1 MAAGECGAMPVSIID
16 SGIYGNLF
24 GADTMR
30 AVFSERGQV
39 QKWLDVEAALAR
51 VQGRL
56 GIIPEEA
63 AAEISARADADFIDM
78 ELMRE
83 EVDRVGYAIMP
94 LVHRLAAICEGDAG
108 RYVHWGTT
116 TQDIKDTGVVLQ
128 IRDALAL
135 VEADLLAVRDGLA
148 RLAREYRDTPMAG
161 RSHLQHA
168 LPVTFGYKAAVWLA
182 PVERHLERLDQLR
195 PRVLT
200 GQFSGAAG
208 TLASLHGRGL
218 EVADALMA
226 ELGLERPAIAWH
238 TARDTI
244 AETMAFLALVSGS
257 LAKIA
262 TDVVLLTATETGEV
276 FEPFAPGR
284 GGSSTMPQKR
294 NPVSSE
300 LILACAKQV
309 QSRAALAMDSMAADL
324 ERSTGPWHVEWAALP
339 EAFVLASGALAQARF
354 LVEGLR
360 VDPEAMRANMDLTR
374 GLIVSE
380 AVMMGLAPALGRQA
394 AHDLVY
400 AACRIATDERRAL
413 LDVLLDMPEV
423 TAKLDRDA
431 LAQLCEPGNYVGEAP
446 EMVDRLLAGLAPRG

>member
-1 MAAGECGAMPVSIID
+1 MPVSIID

-24 GADTMR
+24 GAETMR

-56 GIIPEEA
+56 GIIPKDA
-63 AAEISARADADFIDM
+63 AAEISARADAALIDM
-78 ELMRE
+78 ELMRG

-94 LVHRLAAICEGDAG
+94 LVHRLAALCGKDAG
-108 RYVHWGTT
+108 RFVHWGAT

-128 IRDALAL
+128 IRDALEL
-135 VEADLLAVRDGLA
+135 VEADLAAIRDGLA
-148 RLAREYRDTPMAG
+148 RLAREHRDTPMAG

-168 LPVTFGYKAAVWLA
+168 LPITFGYKAAVWLA
-182 PVERHLERLDQLR
+182 PIERHLERLDQLR
-195 PRVLT
+195 PRVLM
-200 GQFSGAAG
+200 GQFAGAAG

-218 EVADALMA
+218 EVVDALMA
-226 ELGLERPAIAWH
+226 ELGLARPAIAWH

-244 AETMAFLALVSGS
+244 AETTTFLALVSGS

-262 TDVVLLTATETGEV
+262 TDVALLTATETGEV
-276 FEPFAPGR
+276 FEPFKPGR

-309 QSRAALAMDSMAADL
+309 QSRAALVVDSMAADL

-360 VDPEAMRANMDLTR
+360 VDPEAMRANMKRTR

-400 AACRIATDERRAL
+400 EACRIATDERRAL

-423 TAKLDRDA
+423 TARLDRDA
-431 LAQLCEPGNYVGEAP
+431 LARLCEPGNYVGEAP
-446 EMVDRLLAGLAPRG
+446 EMVDRLLARLPARG

>member
-1 MAAGECGAMPVSIID
+1 MPVSIID

-24 GADTMR
+24 GSDAMR

-56 GIIPEEA
+56 GIIPEDA
-63 AAEISARADADFIDM
+63 AAQISGKADADLIDM
-78 ELMRE
+78 DLMRE

-94 LVHRLAAICEGDAG
+94 LVHRLAALCEGDAG

-128 IRDALAL
+128 IRDALDL
-135 VEADLLAVRDGLA
+135 VEADLIAVRDGLA
-148 RLAREYRDTPMAG
+148 RLARKCRDTPMAG

-168 LPVTFGYKAAVWLA
+168 LPITFGYKAAVWLA
-182 PVERHLERLDQLR
+182 PIERHLERLEQLR
-195 PRVLT
+195 PRVLM

-218 EVADALMA
+218 EVSDALME
-226 ELGLERPAIAWH
+226 ELGLARPAIAWH

-244 AETMAFLALVSGS
+244 AETLAFLALVTGS

-309 QSRAALAMDSMAADL
+309 QSRAALVMDAMAADL

-354 LVEGLR
+354 LMDGLR
-360 VDPEAMRANMDLTR
+360 VDPEAMRANMDMTR

-400 AACRIATDERRAL
+400 EACRIATDERRAL

-446 EMVDRLLAGLAPRG
+446 EMVDRLLAGLPPRG

>member
-1 MAAGECGAMPVSIID
+1 MPVSIID

-24 GADTMR
+24 GADAMR

-63 AAEISARADADFIDM
+63 AAEISARADADLIDM

-128 IRDALAL
+128 VRDALAL

-168 LPVTFGYKAAVWLA
+168 LPITFGYKAAVWLA

-218 EVADALMA
+218 EVADALM
-226 ELGLERPAIAWH
+226 EDLGLGRPAIAWH

-244 AETMAFLALVSGS
+244 AETMAFLA
-257 LAKIA
+257 
-262 TDVVLLTATETGEV
+262 
-276 FEPFAPGR
+276 
-284 GGSSTMPQKR
+284 
-294 NPVSSE
+294 
-300 LILACAKQV
+300 
-309 QSRAALAMDSMAADL
+309 
-324 ERSTGPWHVEWAALP
+324 
-339 EAFVLASGALAQARF
+339 
-354 LVEGLR
+354 
-360 VDPEAMRANMDLTR
+360 
-374 GLIVSE
+374 
-380 AVMMGLAPALGRQA
+380 
-394 AHDLVY
+394 
-400 AACRIATDERRAL
+400 
-413 LDVLLDMPEV
+413 
-423 TAKLDRDA
+423 
-431 LAQLCEPGNYVGEAP
+431 
-446 EMVDRLLAGLAPRG
+446 

>member
-1 MAAGECGAMPVSIID
+1 MPVSIID

-24 GADTMR
+24 GSDAMR

-56 GIIPEEA
+56 GIIPEDA
-63 AAEISARADADFIDM
+63 AAEISGKADADLIDM
-78 ELMRE
+78 DVMRE

-94 LVHRLAAICEGDAG
+94 LVHRLAALCEGDAG

-128 IRDALAL
+128 IRDALGL
-135 VEADLLAVRDGLA
+135 VEADLIAVRDGLA
-148 RLAREYRDTPMAG
+148 RLARKYRDAPMAG

-168 LPVTFGYKAAVWLA
+168 LPITFGYKAAVWLA
-182 PVERHLERLDQLR
+182 PIERHLERLEQLR
-195 PRVLT
+195 PRVLM

-218 EVADALMA
+218 EVSDALME
-226 ELGLERPAIAWH
+226 ELGLARPAIAWH

-244 AETMAFLALVSGS
+244 AETLAFLALVTGS

-309 QSRAALAMDSMAADL
+309 QSRAALVMDAMAADL

-354 LVEGLR
+354 LMDGLR
-360 VDPEAMRANMDLTR
+360 VDPEAMRANMDMTR

-400 AACRIATDERRAL
+400 EACRIATDERRAL

-446 EMVDRLLAGLAPRG
+446 EMVDRLLAGLPPRG

>member
-1 MAAGECGAMPVSIID
+1 MPVSIID

-24 GADTMR
+24 GAAAMR

-56 GIIPEEA
+56 GIIPEDA
-63 AAEISARADADFIDM
+63 AREISARADADLIDM
-78 ELMRE
+78 DLMRE

-94 LVHRLAAICEGDAG
+94 LVHRLAAVCEGDAG

-128 IRDALAL
+128 IRDALVL

-168 LPVTFGYKAAVWLA
+168 LPITFGYKAAVWLA

-200 GQFSGAAG
+200 GQFAGAAG

-218 EVADALMA
+218 EVADALME
-226 ELGLERPAIAWH
+226 ELGLARPAIAWH

-244 AETMAFLALVSGS
+244 AETVAFLALVTGS

-309 QSRAALAMDSMAADL
+309 QSRAALVMDAMAADL

-360 VDPEAMRANMDLTR
+360 VDPGAMRANMDLTR

-400 AACRIATDERRAL
+400 EACRIATDERRAL

-423 TAKLDRDA
+423 TEKLDRDE

>member
-1 MAAGECGAMPVSIID
+1 MPVSIID

-24 GADTMR
+24 GSDAMR

-56 GIIPEEA
+56 GIIPEDA
-63 AAEISARADADFIDM
+63 AAQISGKADADLIDM
-78 ELMRE
+78 DLMRE

-94 LVHRLAAICEGDAG
+94 LVHRLAALCEGDAG

-128 IRDALAL
+128 IRDALGL
-135 VEADLLAVRDGLA
+135 VEADLVAVRDGLA

-168 LPVTFGYKAAVWLA
+168 LPITFGYKAAVWLA
-182 PVERHLERLDQLR
+182 PVERHLERLEQLR
-195 PRVLT
+195 PRVLM

-218 EVADALMA
+218 EVSDALME
-226 ELGLERPAIAWH
+226 ELGLARPAIAWH

-244 AETMAFLALVSGS
+244 AETLAFLALVTGS

-309 QSRAALAMDSMAADL
+309 QSRAALVMDAMAADL

-360 VDPEAMRANMDLTR
+360 VDPDAMRANMDLTR

-380 AVMMGLAPALGRQA
+380 AVMMGLAPGLGRQA

-400 AACRIATDERRAL
+400 EACRIATDERRAL

-446 EMVDRLLAGLAPRG
+446 EMVDRLLAGLPPRG

>member
-1 MAAGECGAMPVSIID
+1 MPVSIID

-24 GADTMR
+24 GSDAMR

-56 GIIPEEA
+56 GIIPEDA
-63 AAEISARADADFIDM
+63 AAQISGKADADLIDM
-78 ELMRE
+78 DLMRE

-94 LVHRLAAICEGDAG
+94 LVHRLAALCEGDAG

-128 IRDALAL
+128 IRDALDL
-135 VEADLLAVRDGLA
+135 VEADLIAVRDGLA
-148 RLAREYRDTPMAG
+148 RLARKYRDTPMAG

-168 LPVTFGYKAAVWLA
+168 LPITFGYKAAVWLA
-182 PVERHLERLDQLR
+182 PIERHLERLEQLR
-195 PRVLT
+195 PRVLM

-218 EVADALMA
+218 EVSDALME
-226 ELGLERPAIAWH
+226 ELGLARPAIAWH

-244 AETMAFLALVSGS
+244 AETLAFLALVTGS

-309 QSRAALAMDSMAADL
+309 QSRAALVMDAMAADL

-354 LVEGLR
+354 LMDGLR
-360 VDPEAMRANMDLTR
+360 VDPEAMRANMDMTR

-400 AACRIATDERRAL
+400 EACRIATDERRAL

-446 EMVDRLLAGLAPRG
+446 EMVDRLLAG

>member
-1 MAAGECGAMPVSIID
+1 MPVSIID

-24 GADTMR
+24 GADAMR

-56 GIIPEEA
+56 GIVPEEA
-63 AAEISARADADFIDM
+63 AAEISARADADLIDM

-128 IRDALAL
+128 IRDALVL
-135 VEADLLAVRDGLA
+135 VEADLLAVRESLA

-200 GQFSGAAG
+200 GQFAGAAG

-218 EVADALMA
+218 EVADALME
-226 ELGLERPAIAWH
+226 ELGLGRPAIAWH

-244 AETMAFLALVSGS
+244 AETMAFLALVTGS

-360 VDPEAMRANMDLTR
+360 VDPDAMRANMDMTR

-400 AACRIATDERRAL
+400 EACRIATDERRPL

-423 TAKLDRDA
+423 TAKLDREA

>member
-1 MAAGECGAMPVSIID
+1 MPVSIID

-24 GADTMR
+24 GADAMR

-63 AAEISARADADFIDM
+63 AAEISAKADAALIDM
-78 ELMRE
+78 ALMRE

-94 LVHRLAAICEGDAG
+94 LVHRLAALCEGDAG

-116 TQDIKDTGVVLQ
+116 TQDIKDTGVILQ
-128 IRDALAL
+128 IRDALDL
-135 VEADLLAVRDGLA
+135 VEADLLAVREGLA

-168 LPVTFGYKAAVWLA
+168 LPITFGYKAAVWLA

-200 GQFSGAAG
+200 GQFAGAAG

-218 EVADALMA
+218 EVADALME
-226 ELGLERPAIAWH
+226 ELGLAQPAIAWH

-244 AETMAFLALVSGS
+244 AETMAFLALITGS

-309 QSRAALAMDSMAADL
+309 QSRTTLVMDAMAADL

-360 VDPEAMRANMDLTR
+360 VDPGAMRANMDLTR

-400 AACRIATDERRAL
+400 EACRIATDERRAL

-431 LAQLCEPGNYVGEAP
+431 LARLCEPGNYVGEAP

>member
-1 MAAGECGAMPVSIID
+1 MPVSIID

-24 GADTMR
+24 GSDAMR

-56 GIIPEEA
+56 GIIPEDA
-63 AAEISARADADFIDM
+63 AAEISARADAGLIDM

-94 LVHRLAAICEGDAG
+94 LVHRLAALCEGEAG

-135 VEADLLAVRDGLA
+135 VEADLLAVRDGLV

-168 LPVTFGYKAAVWLA
+168 LPVTSGYKAAVWLA

-200 GQFSGAAG
+200 GQFAGAAG

-218 EVADALMA
+218 EVADALME
-226 ELGLERPAIAWH
+226 ELGLAPPAIAWH

-244 AETMAFLALVSGS
+244 AETMAFLALVTGS

-309 QSRAALAMDSMAADL
+309 QSRTALVMDAMAADL

-400 AACRIATDERRAL
+400 EACRIATDERRAL

-423 TAKLDRDA
+423 TAKLDREA
-431 LAQLCEPGNYVGEAP
+431 LAHLCEPGNYVGEAP

>member
-1 MAAGECGAMPVSIID
+1 MPVSIID

-24 GADTMR
+24 GADAMR

-63 AAEISARADADFIDM
+63 AAEISARADADLIDM

-94 LVHRLAAICEGDAG
+94 LVHRLAAVCEGNAG

-135 VEADLLAVRDGLA
+135 VEADLLAVREGLA
-148 RLAREYRDTPMAG
+148 RLARYYRDTPMAG

-168 LPVTFGYKAAVWLA
+168 LPITFGYKAAVWLA

-200 GQFSGAAG
+200 GQFAGAAG

-218 EVADALMA
+218 EVADALME
-226 ELGLERPAIAWH
+226 ELGLAQPAIAWH

-244 AETMAFLALVSGS
+244 AETMAFLALVTGS

-309 QSRAALAMDSMAADL
+309 QSRTALVMDAMAADL

-360 VDPEAMRANMDLTR
+360 VDPDAMRVNMDLTR

-400 AACRIATDERRAL
+400 EACRIATDERRAL

-431 LAQLCEPGNYVGEAP
+431 LAALCEPGNYVGEAP

>member
-1 MAAGECGAMPVSIID
+1 MPVSIID

-24 GADTMR
+24 GADAMR

-63 AAEISARADADFIDM
+63 AAEISARADADLIDM

-128 IRDALAL
+128 IRDALGL

-148 RLAREYRDTPMAG
+148 RLAREHRDTPMAG

-200 GQFSGAAG
+200 GQFAGAAG

-226 ELGLERPAIAWH
+226 ELGLGRPAIAWH

-244 AETMAFLALVSGS
+244 AETMAFLALVTGS

-276 FEPFAPGR
+276 FEPFTPGR

-309 QSRAALAMDSMAADL
+309 QSRTALAMDSMAADL

-360 VDPEAMRANMDLTR
+360 VDPDAMRANMDMTR

-400 AACRIATDERRAL
+400 EACRIATDERRAL
-413 LDVLLDMPEV
+413 FDVLLDMPEV
-423 TAKLDRDA
+423 TAKLDRKA
-431 LAQLCEPGNYVGEAP
+431 LARLCEPGNYVGEAP
-446 EMVDRLLAGLAPRG
+446 EMVDRLLAGLTPRG

>member
-1 MAAGECGAMPVSIID
+1 MPVSIID
-16 SGIYGNLF
+16 SRIYGNLF
-24 GADTMR
+24 GSDAMR

-56 GIIPEEA
+56 GIIPEDA
-63 AAEISARADADFIDM
+63 AAEISTRADAGLIDM

-94 LVHRLAAICEGDAG
+94 LVHRLAALCEGEAG

-200 GQFSGAAG
+200 GQFAGAAG

-218 EVADALMA
+218 EVADALME
-226 ELGLERPAIAWH
+226 ELGLAPPAIAWH

-244 AETMAFLALVSGS
+244 AETMAFLALVTGS

-309 QSRAALAMDSMAADL
+309 QSRTALVMDAMAADL

-360 VDPEAMRANMDLTR
+360 VDPGAMRANMDLTR

-400 AACRIATDERRAL
+400 EACRIATDERRAL

-423 TAKLDRDA
+423 TAKLDRDE
-431 LAQLCEPGNYVGEAP
+431 LARLCEPGNYVGEAP

>member
-1 MAAGECGAMPVSIID
+1 MPVSIID

-24 GADTMR
+24 GSDAMR

-56 GIIPEEA
+56 GIVPEDA
-63 AAEISARADADFIDM
+63 AAEISGKADADLIDM
-78 ELMRE
+78 DLMRE

-94 LVHRLAAICEGDAG
+94 LVHRLAALCEGDAG

-128 IRDALAL
+128 IRDALDL
-135 VEADLLAVRDGLA
+135 VEADLIAVRDGLA
-148 RLAREYRDTPMAG
+148 RLARKYRDTPMAG

-168 LPVTFGYKAAVWLA
+168 LPITFGYKAAVWLA
-182 PVERHLERLDQLR
+182 PIERHLERLEQLR
-195 PRVLT
+195 PRVLV

-218 EVADALMA
+218 EVCDALME
-226 ELGLERPAIAWH
+226 ELSLARPAIAWH

-244 AETMAFLALVSGS
+244 AETLAFLALVTGS

-309 QSRAALAMDSMAADL
+309 QSRAALVMDAMAADL

-354 LVEGLR
+354 VVEGLR
-360 VDPEAMRANMDLTR
+360 VDPDAMRANMDLTR

-400 AACRIATDERRAL
+400 EACRIATDERRAL
-413 LDVLLDMPEV
+413 LDVLQGMPEV

-446 EMVDRLLAGLAPRG
+446 EMVDRLLAGLPPRG

>member
-1 MAAGECGAMPVSIID
+1 MPVSIID

-24 GADTMR
+24 GSDAMR

-56 GIIPEEA
+56 GIIPEDA
-63 AAEISARADADFIDM
+63 AAQISGKADADLIDM
-78 ELMRE
+78 DLMRE

-94 LVHRLAAICEGDAG
+94 LVHRLAALCEGDAG

-128 IRDALAL
+128 IRDALDL
-135 VEADLLAVRDGLA
+135 VEADLIAVRDGLA
-148 RLAREYRDTPMAG
+148 RLARKYRDTPMAG

-168 LPVTFGYKAAVWLA
+168 LPITFGYKAAVWLA
-182 PVERHLERLDQLR
+182 PIERHLERLEQLR
-195 PRVLT
+195 PRVLM

-218 EVADALMA
+218 EVSDALME
-226 ELGLERPAIAWH
+226 ELGLARPAIAWH

-244 AETMAFLALVSGS
+244 AETLAFLALVTGS

-309 QSRAALAMDSMAADL
+309 QSRAALVMDAMAADL

-354 LVEGLR
+354 LMDGLR
-360 VDPEAMRANMDLTR
+360 VNPEAMRANMDMTR

-400 AACRIATDERRAL
+400 EACRIATDERRAL

-446 EMVDRLLAGLAPRG
+446 EMVDRLLAGLPPRG

>member
-1 MAAGECGAMPVSIID
+1 MPVSIID

-24 GADTMR
+24 GADAMR

-63 AAEISARADADFIDM
+63 AAEISAKADAALIDM
-78 ELMRE
+78 ALMRE

-94 LVHRLAAICEGDAG
+94 LVHRLAALCEGDAG

-116 TQDIKDTGVVLQ
+116 TQDIKDTGVILQ
-128 IRDALAL
+128 IRDALDL
-135 VEADLLAVRDGLA
+135 VEADLLAIREGLA

-168 LPVTFGYKAAVWLA
+168 LPITFGYKAAVWLA

-195 PRVLT
+195 PRALT
-200 GQFSGAAG
+200 GQFAGAAG

-218 EVADALMA
+218 EVADALME
-226 ELGLERPAIAWH
+226 ELGLAQPAIAWH

-244 AETMAFLALVSGS
+244 AETMAFLALITGS

-309 QSRAALAMDSMAADL
+309 QSRTALVMDSMAADL

-360 VDPEAMRANMDLTR
+360 VDPDAMRANMDLTR

-400 AACRIATDERRAL
+400 EACRIATDERRAL

-431 LAQLCEPGNYVGEAP
+431 LAALCEPGNYVGEAP

>member
-1 MAAGECGAMPVSIID
+1 MPVSIID

-24 GADTMR
+24 GADAMR

-63 AAEISARADADFIDM
+63 AAEISARADADLIDM
-78 ELMRE
+78 ALMRE

-200 GQFSGAAG
+200 GQFAGAAG

-218 EVADALMA
+218 EVADALME
-226 ELGLERPAIAWH
+226 ELGLGRPAIAWH

-309 QSRAALAMDSMAADL
+309 QSRTALVMDSMAADL

-360 VDPEAMRANMDLTR
+360 VDPGAMRANMDMTR

-400 AACRIATDERRAL
+400 EACRIATDERRAL

-423 TAKLDRDA
+423 TAKLDREA

-446 EMVDRLLAGLAPRG
+446 EMVDRLLAGIAPRG

>member
-1 MAAGECGAMPVSIID
+1 MPVSIID

-24 GADTMR
+24 GSDAMR

-56 GIIPEEA
+56 GIVPEEA
-63 AAEISARADADFIDM
+63 AAEISARADADLIDM
-78 ELMRE
+78 DLMRE

-94 LVHRLAAICEGDAG
+94 LVHRLAALCEGDAG

-128 IRDALAL
+128 IRDALVL

-148 RLAREYRDTPMAG
+148 RLAREHRDTPMAG

-168 LPVTFGYKAAVWLA
+168 LPITFGYKAAVWLA

-200 GQFSGAAG
+200 GQFAGAAG

-218 EVADALMA
+218 EVADALME
-226 ELGLERPAIAWH
+226 ELGLARPAIAWH

-244 AETMAFLALVSGS
+244 AETVAFLALVTGS

-309 QSRAALAMDSMAADL
+309 QSRAALVMDAMAADL

-354 LVEGLR
+354 LVDGLR
-360 VDPEAMRANMDLTR
+360 VDPGAMRANMDLTR

-400 AACRIATDERRAL
+400 EACRIATDERRAL

-423 TAKLDRDA
+423 TDKLGRDE

>member
-1 MAAGECGAMPVSIID
+1 MPVSIID

-24 GADTMR
+24 GANAMR

-56 GIIPEEA
+56 GIVPEEA
-63 AAEISARADADFIDM
+63 AAEISAKADADLIDM

-128 IRDALAL
+128 IRDALEL
-135 VEADLLAVRDGLA
+135 VEADLLAIRDGLA

-182 PVERHLERLDQLR
+182 PVERHLERLGQLR

-200 GQFSGAAG
+200 GQFAGAAG

-218 EVADALMA
+218 EVADALME
-226 ELGLERPAIAWH
+226 ELGLAQPAIAWH

-244 AETMAFLALVSGS
+244 AETMAFLALVTGS

-309 QSRAALAMDSMAADL
+309 QSRAALVMDAMAADL

-339 EAFVLASGALAQARF
+339 EAFVLSSGALAQARF

-360 VDPEAMRANMDLTR
+360 VDPDAMRANMDMTR

-400 AACRIATDERRAL
+400 EACRVATDERRAL

-423 TAKLDRDA
+423 TATLDREE

-446 EMVDRLLAGLAPRG
+446 QMVDRLLAGLTPRG

>member
-1 MAAGECGAMPVSIID
+1 MPVSIID

-24 GADTMR
+24 GADAMR

-56 GIIPEEA
+56 GIIPEDA
-63 AAEISARADADFIDM
+63 AAEISARADAGLIDM

-148 RLAREYRDTPMAG
+148 RLAREHRDTPMAG

-182 PVERHLERLDQLR
+182 PVERHLERLGQLR

-200 GQFSGAAG
+200 GQFAGAAG

-218 EVADALMA
+218 EVADALME
-226 ELGLERPAIAWH
+226 ELDLGQPAIAWH

-244 AETMAFLALVSGS
+244 AETLAFLALVSGS

-360 VDPEAMRANMDLTR
+360 VDPDAMRTNMDMTR

-400 AACRIATDERRAL
+400 EACRIATDERRAL

-423 TAKLDRDA
+423 TAKLDREE
-431 LAQLCEPGNYVGEAP
+431 LARLCEPGNYVGEAP
-446 EMVDRLLAGLAPRG
+446 QMVDRLLAGLAPRG

>member
-1 MAAGECGAMPVSIID
+1 MPVSIID

-24 GADTMR
+24 GSDAMR

-56 GIIPEEA
+56 GIVPEAA
-63 AAEISARADADFIDM
+63 AAEISAKADADLIDM
-78 ELMRE
+78 DLMRE

-94 LVHRLAAICEGDAG
+94 LVHRLAAVCEGDAG

-128 IRDALAL
+128 IRDALDL
-135 VEADLLAVRDGLA
+135 VEADLVAIRNGLA
-148 RLAREYRDTPMAG
+148 RLAREHRDTSMAG

-168 LPVTFGYKAAVWLA
+168 LPITFGYKAAVWLA

-200 GQFSGAAG
+200 GQFAGAAG

-218 EVADALMA
+218 EVADALME
-226 ELGLERPAIAWH
+226 ELGLARPAIAWH

-244 AETMAFLALVSGS
+244 AETLAFLALVTGS

-309 QSRAALAMDSMAADL
+309 QSRAALVMDAMAADL

-360 VDPEAMRANMDLTR
+360 VDPGAMRANMDLTR

-400 AACRIATDERRAL
+400 EACRIATDERRAL

-423 TAKLDRDA
+423 TAKLGRDE

>member
-1 MAAGECGAMPVSIID
+1 MPVSIID

-24 GADTMR
+24 GADAMR

-63 AAEISARADADFIDM
+63 AAEISARADADLIDM

-116 TQDIKDTGVVLQ
+116 TQDIKDTGVILQ

-200 GQFSGAAG
+200 GQFAGAAG

-218 EVADALMA
+218 EVADALME
-226 ELGLERPAIAWH
+226 ELDLAQPAIAWH

-244 AETMAFLALVSGS
+244 AETLAFLALVTGS

-400 AACRIATDERRAL
+400 EACRIATDERRAL
-413 LDVLLDMPEV
+413 LDVLLDMPAV
-423 TAKLDRDA
+423 TARLDRDA
-431 LAQLCEPGNYVGEAP
+431 LVQLCEPGNYVGEAP

>member
-1 MAAGECGAMPVSIID
+1 MPVSIID

-24 GADTMR
+24 GSDAMR

-63 AAEISARADADFIDM
+63 AAEISARADADLIDM
-78 ELMRE
+78 DLMRE

-94 LVHRLAAICEGDAG
+94 LVHRLAALCEGDAG

-128 IRDALAL
+128 IRDALVL
-135 VEADLLAVRDGLA
+135 VEADLLAIRDGLA
-148 RLAREYRDTPMAG
+148 RLASEHRDTPMAG

-168 LPVTFGYKAAVWLA
+168 LPITFGYKAAVWLA

-208 TLASLHGRGL
+208 TLASLHGCGL
-218 EVADALMA
+218 EVADALME
-226 ELGLERPAIAWH
+226 ELGLARPAIAWH

-244 AETMAFLALVSGS
+244 AETVAFLALVTGS

-309 QSRAALAMDSMAADL
+309 QSRAALVMDAMAADL

-360 VDPEAMRANMDLTR
+360 VDPGAMRANMDLTR

-400 AACRIATDERRAL
+400 EACRIATDERRAL

-423 TAKLDRDA
+423 TEKLDRDE

>member
-1 MAAGECGAMPVSIID
+1 MPVSIID

-24 GADTMR
+24 GSDAMR

-56 GIIPEEA
+56 GIVPEAA
-63 AAEISARADADFIDM
+63 AAEISAKADADLIDM
-78 ELMRE
+78 DLMRE

-94 LVHRLAAICEGDAG
+94 LVHRLAAVCEGDAG

-128 IRDALAL
+128 IRDALDL
-135 VEADLLAVRDGLA
+135 VEADLVAIRNGLA
-148 RLAREYRDTPMAG
+148 RLAREHRDTSMAG

-168 LPVTFGYKAAVWLA
+168 LPITFGYKAAVWLA

-200 GQFSGAAG
+200 GQFAGAAG

-218 EVADALMA
+218 EVADALME
-226 ELGLERPAIAWH
+226 ELGLARPAIAWH

-244 AETMAFLALVSGS
+244 AETLAFLALVTGS

-309 QSRAALAMDSMAADL
+309 QSRAALVMDAMAADL

-354 LVEGLR
+354 LIEGLR
-360 VDPEAMRANMDLTR
+360 VDPGAMRANMDLTR

-400 AACRIATDERRAL
+400 EACRIATDERRAL

-423 TAKLDRDA
+423 TAKLGRDE

>member
-1 MAAGECGAMPVSIID
+1 MPVSIID

-24 GADTMR
+24 GADAMR

-63 AAEISARADADFIDM
+63 AAEISAKADAALIDM
-78 ELMRE
+78 ALMRE

-94 LVHRLAAICEGDAG
+94 LVHRLAALCEGDAG

-128 IRDALAL
+128 IRDALDL
-135 VEADLLAVRDGLA
+135 VEADLRAVRDGLA

-200 GQFSGAAG
+200 GQFAGAAG

-218 EVADALMA
+218 EVADALME
-226 ELGLERPAIAWH
+226 ELGLAHPAIAWH

-244 AETMAFLALVSGS
+244 AETMAFLALVTGS

-309 QSRAALAMDSMAADL
+309 QSRTALVMDSMAADL

-400 AACRIATDERRAL
+400 EACRIATDERRAL

-423 TAKLDRDA
+423 TDKLDRDE
-431 LAQLCEPGNYVGEAP
+431 LARLCEPGNYVGEAP
-446 EMVDRLLAGLAPRG
+446 EMVDRLLAGLAPRE

>member
-1 MAAGECGAMPVSIID
+1 MPVSIID

-24 GADTMR
+24 GSDAMR

-56 GIIPEEA
+56 GIVPEDA
-63 AAEISARADADFIDM
+63 AAEISAKADADLIDM
-78 ELMRE
+78 ALMRE

-94 LVHRLAAICEGDAG
+94 LVHRLAALCEGDAG

-135 VEADLLAVRDGLA
+135 VEVDLVAVRDGLA

-168 LPVTFGYKAAVWLA
+168 LPITFGYKAAVWLA

-200 GQFSGAAG
+200 GQFAGAAG

-218 EVADALMA
+218 EVADALME
-226 ELGLERPAIAWH
+226 ELGLARPAIAWH

-244 AETMAFLALVSGS
+244 AETMAFLALVTGS
-257 LAKIA
+257 LAKVA

-309 QSRAALAMDSMAADL
+309 QGRAALVMDAMAADL

-339 EAFVLASGALAQARF
+339 EAFVLASGALAQTRF

-360 VDPEAMRANMDLTR
+360 VDPDAMRANMDLTR

-400 AACRIATDERRAL
+400 EACRIATDERRAL

-423 TAKLDRDA
+423 TAKLDRGE
-431 LAQLCEPGNYVGEAP
+431 LARLCEPGNYVGEAP
-446 EMVDRLLAGLAPRG
+446 EMVDRLLAGIAPRG